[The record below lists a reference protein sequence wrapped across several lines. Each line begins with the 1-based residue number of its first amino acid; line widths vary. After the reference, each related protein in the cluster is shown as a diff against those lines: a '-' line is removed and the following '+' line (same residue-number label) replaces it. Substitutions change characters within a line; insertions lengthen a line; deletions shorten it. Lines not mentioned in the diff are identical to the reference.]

1 MNEPGTNVGP
11 AVAES
16 DSPLDPQQTEH
27 LFDGFAKMGAAMPLE
42 HRQNME
48 QMAAVASDPDATRAA
63 WANSAFLSRQFKAPV
78 LDVATNLD
86 AYRENYAQQMKWV
99 DPGAPID
106 DKAFYTKVAG
116 FYQNRRDETA
126 LLAPGVD
133 LAMKAFREGETN
145 FKIPFTQWLAD
156 AKGKPG
162 FDPAKLDDYRQFFA
176 EHVRKWEEV
185 GQHYPQVIDTVKNY
199 FSAVKMGGYG
209 SVEPDAV
216 AALLRVQPSDW
227 DAIMGIA
234 SRGMTPAK
242 DAEPNALGAQAT
254 ERIGRGVG
262 KFAGSAIDAVT
273 GAVLRQF
280 GDTGQVLAGK
290 AEDYA
295 KARRKLEEYGFGQI
309 DPQKGDNWLKE
320 GLLQVSEGLPSLL
333 AVAHPAGI
341 GVALAAFSEEARAH
355 FEDAG
360 VPRDKAAALGVLAG
374 VPLTA
379 AQMASS
385 WLVMGKTGAAAFE
398 GWAAKNIAEKTGTEL
413 VGGYAKNLLARG
425 AVDLGFLSALN
436 YGQAMTEPA
445 IQAMAHALDEQIP
458 GADLIAES
466 KRWVG
471 AYPESLPA
479 LAIMAAM
486 GSGAGEAKN
495 VVFAEH
501 YAKNPPLLRAS
512 GFDEPAIKRLGEVGP
527 EEVTQALREEW
538 AKRDAAWNAGQPER
552 LAEFMRAER
561 ERAGQPP
568 EEKPISE
575 EEAAPQ
581 EDGTKAKLQPDG
593 SFAIVDPAGGPV
605 DQAGSPEM
613 AARAIAGD
621 EAPPPNETDAIPS
634 STYPLGFTNP
644 AFAKIANAIVSAWG
658 GAKSVWH
665 ELRRIPQFTPFRA
678 ILNEFNGE
686 QQRRQMRLAGDLEK
700 LVALAPE
707 EKTQEAMFVFVE
719 AGGDRAQLAEW
730 RDAETRPYAKSVY
743 DRALK
748 LTDPQIQAAQ
758 WAHDWFDAKFQQ
770 GIASGVIPK
779 DRYRVNY
786 VPLNVEG
793 EAPPQGPARGGKF
806 SKEFSHAQERIF
818 ANSFELEHARDLAT
832 GEPLGLRVES
842 RNLAEVMAQYGAE
855 LDRAELTREA
865 MKQLVE
871 KGARASTGEPLAIPV
886 AGSATVKEGE
896 HGVAV
901 NITNPTVGKVDETL
915 YRTVDHPAFKNWYWI
930 GKGAAGEN
938 IFKQGYLGLHPEIF
952 QHVENILSRSK
963 IRNWI
968 DSEGGAVAKIAK
980 KAVKGYEI
988 TQQFVKQNML
998 GTLSVFHAKHEAIRA
1013 AGNLVAPWEL
1023 RRVDPDDPVVIEA
1036 TRLGLQLAGDHEAMQ
1051 AVEEGLGSSGSLNVV
1066 GALSKLRRLKSDEP
1080 SAGFGPNKALDY
1092 VRLEIPRETSPT
1104 RAIPS

>member
-1 MNEPGTNVGP
+1 
-11 AVAES
+11 
-16 DSPLDPQQTEH
+16 
-27 LFDGFAKMGAAMPLE
+27 
-42 HRQNME
+42 
-48 QMAAVASDPDATRAA
+48 
-63 WANSAFLSRQFKAPV
+63 
-78 LDVATNLD
+78 
-86 AYRENYAQQMKWV
+86 
-99 DPGAPID
+99 
-106 DKAFYTKVAG
+106 
-116 FYQNRRDETA
+116 
-126 LLAPGVD
+126 
-133 LAMKAFREGETN
+133 
-145 FKIPFTQWLAD
+145 
-156 AKGKPG
+156 
-162 FDPAKLDDYRQFFA
+162 
-176 EHVRKWEEV
+176 
-185 GQHYPQVIDTVKNY
+185 
-199 FSAVKMGGYG
+199 
-209 SVEPDAV
+209 
-216 AALLRVQPSDW
+216 
-227 DAIMGIA
+227 
-234 SRGMTPAK
+234 
-242 DAEPNALGAQAT
+242 
-254 ERIGRGVG
+254 
-262 KFAGSAIDAVT
+262 
-273 GAVLRQF
+273 
-280 GDTGQVLAGK
+280 
-290 AEDYA
+290 
-295 KARRKLEEYGFGQI
+295 
-309 DPQKGDNWLKE
+309 
-320 GLLQVSEGLPSLL
+320 
-333 AVAHPAGI
+333 
-341 GVALAAFSEEARAH
+341 
-355 FEDAG
+355 
-360 VPRDKAAALGVLAG
+360 
-374 VPLTA
+374 
-379 AQMASS
+379 
-385 WLVMGKTGAAAFE
+385 
-398 GWAAKNIAEKTGTEL
+398 
-413 VGGYAKNLLARG
+413 
-425 AVDLGFLSALN
+425 
-436 YGQAMTEPA
+436 
-445 IQAMAHALDEQIP
+445 
-458 GADLIAES
+458 
-466 KRWVG
+466 
-471 AYPESLPA
+471 
-479 LAIMAAM
+479 
-486 GSGAGEAKN
+486 
-495 VVFAEH
+495 
-501 YAKNPPLLRAS
+501 
-512 GFDEPAIKRLGEVGP
+512 
-527 EEVTQALREEW
+527 
-538 AKRDAAWNAGQPER
+538 
-552 LAEFMRAER
+552 
-561 ERAGQPP
+561 
-568 EEKPISE
+568 
-575 EEAAPQ
+575 
-581 EDGTKAKLQPDG
+581 
-593 SFAIVDPAGGPV
+593 
-605 DQAGSPEM
+605 M

-1092 VRLEIPRETSPT
+1092 AYEGIARVGDVSRGISNLTFQQVIPMYKLRTWEKLNARNLDTFAGDIAAGRVTRDDVGYLTSTQVNARFGHQNYTDIGRDPTFHHILSLATLAPDFWISNLKNYAQVAVGMTGAKVGREPVKAFAITLGTLWLAARILNKALDDDYHFDDPVGVYHNGRRYTFRSEVSDVVHFAKDPAAYGMARLAPFASSILEEFEGRNWRGEKVDSWEVLKELATKTLPMSLSFLPMVREAQEWGSGHRLPTSKGEAFLSSQGITVARHTPLNDAYGIAREWNRKNPPPSGVEDKGSYPVSKYQQLRYALEDGDMQKAQAEYDALRAKEDNQT
-1104 RAIPS
+1104 RFNLGFHSSIFHPWTGTKARDRDFMESLAPADRAKIEKAEAHRDTIWERYQSLKKP